1 MTTETEN
8 SHVEMASE
16 TMLGDLMSCIVDEL
30 RHSER
35 LWHEMSEEVQQQ
47 AIYRIESRVREN
59 VKQAVEIIASRDRPT
74 IVATVESV
82 TVKDGIK
89 AVVTLPKSDEQRHEL
104 FDAAGRSVLLIVG
117 GASEHMGGA
126 DTVKPD
132 PDQPALIGDEEQDKA
147 A

>member
-1 MTTETEN
+1 MNDNTETTAI
-8 SHVEMASE
+8 EMCAD

-35 LWHEMSEEVQQQ
+35 HWSELSEDDQRQV
-47 AIYRIESRVREN
+47 IYRIESRVRAN
-59 VKQAVEIIASRDRPT
+59 VKQAVEIIASADRPT
-74 IVATVESV
+74 IVATVEQV

-89 AVVTLPKSDEQRHEL
+89 AVLTLPKSDGQRHEL

-117 GASEHMGGA
+117 GASEYMGGA
-126 DTVKPD
+126 DQVQPD
-132 PDQPALIGDEEQDKA
+132 PDQRSLIDEEQQEA